1 MVFLIHEAIHAE
13 MSSFNLPKT
22 VDAWSRSDP
31 PKIID
36 SAGIFKYMNG
46 AGELYIGYRF
56 DHLEVFNYT
65 SENQDDILV
74 ELYFMETTDDAFGL
88 LSLDWGGEPV
98 SFHTTAERKSPS
110 TPDGSIRALY
120 GAGLLRIWTDN
131 IYARIMAS
139 RETPALRRAVL
150 DLGRIVAEDRNRPPE
165 PELIKSLPA
174 YVQPGWKIRHDRLSY
189 FRSYLVLNSIYY
201 ISNENILD
209 MDHSTEAVMAPYECD
224 SGSGERG
231 RPRLLLIKYETQEKA
246 REALDHFHRAYLT
259 EYKDRLP
266 GDSAS
271 KTQDIFKVE
280 DGWVGYRL
288 TGSFA
293 VSVFESPDSKTVK
306 LLLEKTVSGLIK
318 KGG

>member
-1 MVFLIHEAIHAE
+1 
-13 MSSFNLPKT
+13 
-22 VDAWSRSDP
+22 
-31 PKIID
+31 
-36 SAGIFKYMNG
+36 MNG

-56 DHLEVFNYT
+56 DHLEVFDYK
-65 SENQDDILV
+65 SKNQVDIPV
-74 ELYFMETTDDAFGL
+74 ELYFMETSDDAFGL

-98 SFHTTAERKSPS
+98 SFHTTAERKSPP
-110 TPDGSIRALY
+110 TPGASIRALY

-139 RETPALRRAVL
+139 RETMASRRAVL
-150 DLGRIVAEDRNRPPE
+150 DLGRIIVANRNLPPE

-201 ISNENILD
+201 ISNENILG
-209 MDHSTEAVMAPYECD
+209 MDHSSEAVIAPYEYVA
-224 SGSGERG
+224 SAEKLGH
-231 RPRLLLIKYETQEKA
+231 PMVLLIKYETHEKA
-246 REALDHFHRAYLT
+246 REALDHFHMAYIT
-259 EYKDRLP
+259 QYKDRLP
-266 GDSAS
+266 GDTAS
-271 KTQDIFKVE
+271 RTQDIFKVE

-288 TGSFA
+288 IGCFA
-293 VSVFESPDSKTVK
+293 VSVFESPDSKTAK